1 MRCLS
6 NKDHNNETNTGPYT
20 TSHLQASASLC
31 PAFNWE
37 PARTGNMPFT
47 EKAYGGIYSLGPH
60 IIQRWLFHCACITY
74 SFSLTRTRA
83 RTRTM
88 TRPLL
93 AQSGTQNWEEFCW
106 LNLELQLDKKCFLLA
121 AWTYKAL
128 RGLESPTSVGLI
140 SYNAHNI
147 HLDFGSEFIIGSQYF
162 FFVSKKNWDLIFPG
176 HRLLNSN
183 GAARMWWHSF

>member
-1 MRCLS
+1 
-6 NKDHNNETNTGPYT
+6 
-20 TSHLQASASLC
+20 
-31 PAFNWE
+31 
-37 PARTGNMPFT
+37 MPFT
-47 EKAYGGIYSLGPH
+47 EKASGGIYSLGPH
-60 IIQRWLFHCACITY
+60 IIQRWLFHCAWITY

-93 AQSGTQNWEEFCW
+93 AQSGTQNWEEFCQ

-162 FFVSKKNWDLIFPG
+162 FSFQKKIGILFSLVIDYLIQMVQRGCADIAFNLKSWLILPP
-176 HRLLNSN
+176 H
-183 GAARMWWHSF
+183 